1 MLSARARAR
10 VDGLVFISKPFGVLK
25 IMVSDGTT
33 LECWKARLESG
44 QGQGQITRRH
54 ICESAVKTILPTKL
68 CRKLPANKQYMAD
81 EWAAYIESGLSTSV
95 LAKEHTNRL
104 VRYEIRVIGDIAEKI
119 PVVSA

>member
-1 MLSARARAR
+1 MPRAREACL
-10 VDGLVFISKPFGVLK
+10 DGLVFISKPFGVLK

-81 EWAAYIESGLSTSV
+81 EWAAYIKGC
-95 LAKEHTNRL
+95 
-104 VRYEIRVIGDIAEKI
+104 
-119 PVVSA
+119 